1 MITVTVQ
8 NNHNYADLTFPCS
21 DGEMQ
26 KKLEKLDRRDETN
39 YILYLEK
46 VTEPEELSV
55 LQDRFV
61 DLDELNYLAKRM
73 DSFDRNERKQFFAAT
88 SHCGFMQVKDMI
100 NLTFNLSRFTLI
112 RDLSSMEAVGRLHQL
127 ILSGGLGE
135 EEMESAVFAEIGKEL
150 LESGGGKITEYG
162 ILFVNEEIPFDEVY
176 DGQVFPEYYH
186 EECLCTVMIGFGEKT
201 EYAYLPCDEQA
212 IEKALSRLGSADF
225 SCDSVRLL
233 NCNISNDIC
242 KIIFQKILEDE
253 GVFVL
258 NELAETVSHFHTE
271 EQWNKLAAVAELAD
285 VSDSISLIRLA
296 GHLDSFAFIPEV
308 QDQEDLAR
316 YWIKEH
322 AEYDIHPEL
331 EEYFLYEQFGK
342 QLENDT
348 AGMFLSEGGGYVYLE
363 ERYGLEEILQDEE
376 TKNMTLGGM

>member
-8 NNHNYADLTFPCS
+8 NNHNYADLPLPCS

-73 DSFDRNERKQFFAAT
+73 DSFDRREKKQFFAAA
-88 SHCGFMQVKDMI
+88 SHCGFRQVKDLI

-112 RDLSSMEAVGRLHQL
+112 QDLSNMEAVGRLHQL
-127 ILSGGLGE
+127 TLSGGLGE
-135 EEMESAVFAEIGKEL
+135 EEMEPADFAEIGKEL
-150 LESGGGKITEYG
+150 LESGRGKITEYG
-162 ILFVNEEIPFDEVY
+162 ILFINEEIPFDEVY

-186 EECLCTVMIGFGEKT
+186 EECLCTAMIGFGEKT

-212 IEKALSRLGSADF
+212 IEKALMRLGCSDSF
-225 SCDSVRLL
+225 YDSVMLINFSMGNGEWENRFEKVLA
-233 NCNISNDIC
+233 
-242 KIIFQKILEDE
+242 DE
-253 GVFVL
+253 GVFAV
-258 NELAETVSHFHTE
+258 NELASAVNSLRTSE
-271 EQWNKLAAVAELAD
+271 EWNKLSAVADLVAADDSRSLMVLAEN
-285 VSDSISLIRLA
+285 LE
-296 GHLDSFAFIPEV
+296 SFVFIPEV

-316 YWIKEH
+316 YWIREST
-322 AEYDIHPEL
+322 EYDIHPDL
-331 EEYFLYEQFGK
+331 EDYFLYEQFGE
-342 QLENDT
+342 QLQNDIE
-348 AGMFLSEGGGYVYLE
+348 GMFLPGGGYVYLE
-363 ERYGLEEILQDEE
+363 DGQSLDELLQDKE
-376 TKNMTLGGM
+376 NMIMGGM